1 MTLGRNSQAQT
12 EWLRLASEPAMAI
25 ISPDAI
31 QLRISDW
38 VTTSSEDNLLPVT
51 VTNNT
56 AYQLRVRVHF
66 ESDNPLRI
74 SVADSELILVQP
86 GESATVRV
94 SPVAEGNGVVAMR
107 AQVVT
112 SGGHPVGTPVDFTI
126 TAAQSGRVAWIIIVA
141 SGVVLLGATAYRV
154 RSMHRENQEG

>member
-1 MTLGRNSQAQT
+1 MLDAGTDGAIPL
-12 EWLRLASEPAMAI
+12 LA
-25 ISPDAI
+25 
-31 QLRISDW
+31 
-38 VTTSSEDNLLPVT
+38 
-51 VTNNT
+51 T
-56 AYQLRVRVHF
+56 AGTGLAV
-66 ESDNPLRI
+66 
-74 SVADSELILVQP
+74 
-86 GESATVRV
+86 GESTTLAGLPAVVTGTIERLGGIV
-94 SPVAEGNGVVAMR
+94 SDYGSAEGNGVVAMR